1 MPRSTYYRDTTE
13 TMDKGTWIAIGI
25 AALLG
30 VVYFVTSESPQSTDE
45 GPYTVD
51 TVKSLE
57 RIEIRPPAGEEG
69 QSGDSEEK
77 AQSDDQKAADED
89 ADDEQRPSLI
99 AFERRE
105 DGWWLTQPV
114 DAPVGESTAKR
125 FDEAFSLGIETD
137 DLEIPTENPGKY
149 KLDAAGAVKVSLF
162 GEGAT
167 TSAAEF
173 MVGKEMKVDKTNV
186 KRTFIQPVDGEK
198 IYRAQAAFGELVRKS
213 VDEYR
218 SDQIIGVDREK
229 VSKLVVDRADGMT
242 IELVE
247 EIPEGGGDTS
257 KLPSRR
263 GSWKL
268 KNPTVDWDVDQR
280 EVRSA
285 VGVLTDLSAKD
296 FADDL
301 SKADAGLDEPESIVK
316 VTEGDTTHEVMIG
329 VVDSQTESADGGQ
342 QAEPTYY
349 AKLPGERFIYELES
363 YAGDKLDMTLG
374 EIRSKTPRRFRA
386 GIVTRMAFPGGDAV
400 VVGRTDDGGW
410 TLERPEA
417 DKEFNE
423 KKFETF
429 RQNALEL
436 TVDGFPDAEPGEVG
450 LDRGSEE
457 VRIERSKQPTVRILI
472 GERTG
477 DGGRYVRFDD
487 DDEVYTIDGSTYDQ
501 LTVEVDQIVGE
512 IEQQGR
518 GKMPGGMG
526 GPGTKRPGGGG
537 GLSPGQKQKIM
548 RQLKQKMGN
557 R

>member
-1 MPRSTYYRDTTE
+1 
-13 TMDKGTWIAIGI
+13 MDKGTWIAIGI

-30 VVYFVTSESPQSTDE
+30 VVYFITSETPQSTDE
-45 GPYTVD
+45 APYTVEAVEPL
-51 TVKSLE
+51 T
-57 RIEIRPPAGEEG
+57 RIEIRPPSGEGDAEQADESQQSEESDQATGEGEEA
-69 QSGDSEEK
+69 DS
-77 AQSDDQKAADED
+77 
-89 ADDEQRPSLI
+89 QRPGLI
-99 AFERRE
+99 AFERRDE
-105 DGWWLTQPV
+105 GWWLTQPV
-114 DAPVGESTAKR
+114 EAPVGESTGKR
-125 FDEAFSLGIETD
+125 FDEAFGGEIETD
-137 DLEIPTENPGKY
+137 DLQIPTDNPGQY
-149 KLDAAGAVKVSLF
+149 KLDEASAVNVSLF
-162 GEGAT
+162 GEDTSSAT
-167 TSAAEF
+167 VELK
-173 MVGKEMKVDKTNV
+173 VGKEMKVDKTDA
-186 KRTFIQPVDGEK
+186 KRTFIQPIDRDE

-213 VDEYR
+213 VDGYR
-218 SDQIIGVDREK
+218 SDQIIGVDRKK

-247 EIPEGGGDTS
+247 EIPEGGGDQG

-268 KNPTVDWDVDQR
+268 KNPTVDWEVDQR

-301 SKADAGLDEPESIVK
+301 SKADAGLDEPEAIVK
-316 VTEGDTTHEVMIG
+316 VTEGDTTHELMIG
-329 VVDSQTESADGGQ
+329 VVDPPAESTDGQGD
-342 QAEPTYY
+342 AEPTYY

-374 EIRSKTPRRFRA
+374 EIRSKTPRSFRA
-386 GIVTRMAFPGGDAV
+386 GTVTRMAFPGGDGV
-400 VVGRTDDGGW
+400 VVGRTDEGGW
-410 TLERPEA
+410 ALEQPDS
-417 DKEFNE
+417 DKDFND

-457 VRIERSKQPTVRILI
+457 VRIERSEQPTVRILI

-487 DDEVYTIDGSTYDQ
+487 DDEVYTISGSTYEQ

-512 IEQQGR
+512 IEQQGP

-526 GPGTKRPGGGG
+526 GPGAKRPGGGG